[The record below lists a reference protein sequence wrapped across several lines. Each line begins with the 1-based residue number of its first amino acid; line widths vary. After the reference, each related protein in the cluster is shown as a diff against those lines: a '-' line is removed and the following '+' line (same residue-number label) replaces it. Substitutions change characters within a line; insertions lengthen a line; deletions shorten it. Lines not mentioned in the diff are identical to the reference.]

1 MDRGIKPLLQFPM
14 PDPLPLSTVR
24 ELKSLD
30 ATANG
35 RPFASLL
42 VVKKLAPKTASNGN
56 TFFSADLGDRSGSF
70 GCTVFGDSPVFDALK
85 AAGEGAVV
93 RVEGKVDYFQ
103 GRLSPRLAKIA
114 ELSEAEL
121 GAPGLLENL
130 VETAPENAEALWAE
144 FNGFIESLVLP
155 ELRATVRGVF
165 DEVGETF
172 KWSPAA
178 VAMHHAYRHG
188 LLEHTVHMAR
198 ACRALLPL
206 YPEVDADL
214 AMAGILLHDTGKAVE
229 YEGTLATKRS
239 RRGILQGHVVLGYQ
253 LARKAAMKAKLDSER
268 VERLEHIIL
277 SHQGEPEWGA
287 AVYAATPEAVFV
299 SMIDNLDAKMGMV
312 QRALRQAGDG
322 DEFSERLP
330 GLSSQL
336 LTRKLPGAAV

>member
-1 MDRGIKPLLQFPM
+1 M
-14 PDPLPLSTVR
+14 PDEPSLLIVR
-24 ELKSLD
+24 ELKAYDLAS
-30 ATANG
+30 NG
-35 RPFASLL
+35 RTFASIL
-42 VVKKLAPKTASNGN
+42 VVKKLAAKTASNGN
-56 TFFSADLGDRSGSF
+56 TFFSLELGDRTGSF
-70 GCTVFGDSPVFDALK
+70 SCTVFGDSPVFDAFK
-85 AAGEGAVV
+85 VAGEGAVM
-93 RVEGKVDYFQ
+93 RIEGKIEFYQ
-103 GRLSPRLAKIA
+103 GRLSPRLAKA
-114 ELSEAEL
+114 VALAEAEL

-130 VETAPENAEALWAE
+130 IETAPESAAALWTE
-144 FNGFIESLVLP
+144 FSGFIDSIAHP

-165 DEVGETF
+165 DEIGETF
-172 KWSPAA
+172 RWAPAA

-214 AMAGILLHDTGKAVE
+214 AMAGVLLHDTGKAIE

-253 LARKAAMKAKLDSER
+253 LARKAAIKARLDADR
-268 VERLEHIIL
+268 LERLEHIVL

-312 QRALRQAGDG
+312 QRALRQAAEG

-330 GLSSQL
+330 GLSSPL
-336 LTRKLPGAAV
+336 LLRKPPPPQA